1 MDTSSLRTF
10 LTIAD
15 TGSFS
20 TAAERLY
27 LTQSAISKRIQA
39 LETELDTKLFD
50 RVGRQTVLTPA
61 GEIFFGRAQTI
72 LQQLEDSHREIDNLK
87 GEVAGTLHI
96 GTSHHIGLHR
106 LPPILK
112 RLNQQYPDLTLDI
125 HFMDSEVAY
134 REVQSGK
141 LELGII
147 TIPNTEKQELNT
159 RVIWDDPLELVLG
172 KNHPLA
178 EQLKESGAKSVSVKE
193 LATYNAVLPAR
204 NTYTRQILESA
215 FVKTGQQIHTNLST
229 NYLETI
235 KMLVAVGLGWGIL
248 PRTMLTRELLV
259 VKIPRLHLLRKLGVV
274 WHPKRTLSNAAKVM
288 MDLLEGKH
296 S

>member
-10 LTIAD
+10 LTIAE

-27 LTQSAISKRIQA
+27 LTQSAISKRIQS

-61 GEIFFGRAQTI
+61 GEIFFNRAQSI

-134 REVQSGK
+134 REVHSGK

-147 TIPNTEKQELNT
+147 TIPSSSSQELNT
-159 RVIWDDPLELVLG
+159 RIVWDDPLEFVIG
-172 KNHPLA
+172 KSHPLNEYIKGSA
-178 EQLKESGAKSVSVKE
+178 SKTVPLKE
-193 LATYNAVLPAR
+193 LAAHNAVLPAR
-204 NTYTRQILESA
+204 NTYTRQILEVA
-215 FVKTGQQIHTNLST
+215 FAKTGHQVNTNLST

-235 KMLVAVGLGWGIL
+235 KMLVSVGLGWGIL
-248 PRTMLTRELLV
+248 PRTMLTRDLTV
-259 VKIPRLHLLRKLGVV
+259 IKIPRLQLQRELGVV

-288 MDLLEGKH
+288 MELLDEVQA
-296 S
+296 

>member
-10 LTIAD
+10 LAIAE

-20 TAAERLY
+20 TAAEKLY

-39 LETELDTKLFD
+39 LEIELDTQLFD
-50 RVGRQTVLTPA
+50 RIGRQTVMTPA

-112 RLNQQYPDLTLDI
+112 RLNQKFPDLTLDI

-141 LELGII
+141 LELGVI
-147 TIPNTEKQELNT
+147 TIPNKEKQELNT
-159 RVIWDDPLELVLG
+159 QLIWNDPLEFVIG

-178 EQLKESGAKSVSVKE
+178 ETVNRQANKTVALKE
-193 LATYNAVLPAR
+193 LASYNAILPAR
-204 NTYTRQILESA
+204 NTYTRQVLEAA
-215 FVKTGQQIHTNLST
+215 FAKTGHHVNTNLST

-248 PRTMLTRELLV
+248 PRTMLSRELIAL
-259 VKIPRLHLLRKLGVV
+259 KIPKLQVQRNLGVV
-274 WHPKRTLSNAAKVM
+274 WHSKRTLSNAANAM
-288 MDLLEGKH
+288 MQLLVEVKE
-296 S
+296 

>member
-10 LTIAD
+10 LSIAE

-20 TAAERLY
+20 LAAEQLY
-27 LTQSAISKRIQA
+27 LTQSAISKRIQS
-39 LETELDTKLFD
+39 LESELDTRLFD
-50 RVGRQTVLTPA
+50 RVGRQTMLTPA
-61 GEIFFGRAQTI
+61 GEVFYNRAQTI
-72 LQQLEDSHREIDNLK
+72 LRELEDSHREIDNLK

-112 RLNQQYPDLTLDI
+112 RLNQKYPDLILDI

-141 LELGII
+141 LELGVI
-147 TIPNTEKQELNT
+147 TIPGKEKQELNT
-159 RVIWDDPLELVLG
+159 QVIWNDPLEYVIG
-172 KNHPLA
+172 KNHPLM
-178 EQLKESGAKSVSVKE
+178 EYLNNSRNNTVPLKE
-193 LATYNAVLPAR
+193 LASHNAVLPAR
-204 NTYTRQILESA
+204 NTYTRQVLEAA
-215 FVKTGQQIHTNLST
+215 FAKTGHHVNTNLST

-248 PRTMLTRELLV
+248 PRTMLSKELTV
-259 VKIPRLHLLRKLGVV
+259 IKIPKLQLQRKLGVV
-274 WHPKRTLSNAAKVM
+274 WHPKRTLSNAARVM
-288 MDLLEGKH
+288 MEILEEQK
-296 S
+296 

>member
-10 LTIAD
+10 LTIAE

-27 LTQSAISKRIQA
+27 LTQSAISKRVQSLENE
-39 LETELDTKLFD
+39 LETQLFD

-112 RLNQQYPDLTLDI
+112 RLNQQYPELTLDI

-147 TIPNTEKQELNT
+147 TIPNTDKPELNM
-159 RVIWDDPLELVLG
+159 RVTWDDPLEFVIG
-172 KNHPLA
+172 RNHPLA
-178 EQLKESGAKSVSVKE
+178 EQLKESGGKSVSVKE
-193 LATYNAVLPAR
+193 LAAYNAVLPAR

-215 FVKTGQQIHTNLST
+215 FARTGHHIHTNLST

-259 VKIPRLHLLRKLGVV
+259 IKIPRLHLQRKLGVV

-288 MDLLEGKH
+288 MELLEEM
-296 S
+296 